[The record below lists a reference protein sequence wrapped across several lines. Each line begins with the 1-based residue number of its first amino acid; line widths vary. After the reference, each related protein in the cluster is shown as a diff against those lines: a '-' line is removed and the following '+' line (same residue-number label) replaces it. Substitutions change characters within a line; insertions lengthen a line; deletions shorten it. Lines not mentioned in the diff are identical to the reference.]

1 MITWDQ
7 VSILN
12 SNSKCTLPLNLL
24 LSMTLFI
31 LLVYLSA
38 WSDVNKIDKG
48 SAVKCT
54 KTCKVLNSF

>member
-1 MITWDQ
+1 
-7 VSILN
+7 
-12 SNSKCTLPLNLL
+12 